1 MITKEDVVL
10 LTDYFNALTSIPE
23 TLTTLVQKL
32 NLMKTIQTANDQLMD
47 LMKEGE

>member
-10 LTDYFNALTSIPE
+10 LTDYFNELGSVPE

>member
-10 LTDYFNALTSIPE
+10 LTDYFNELGSVPV
-23 TLTTLVQKL
+23 TLTTLVKKL
-32 NLMKTIQTANDQLMD
+32 NLMKIIQTANDQLMD

>member
-10 LTDYFNALTSIPE
+10 LTDYFNALTSVPE